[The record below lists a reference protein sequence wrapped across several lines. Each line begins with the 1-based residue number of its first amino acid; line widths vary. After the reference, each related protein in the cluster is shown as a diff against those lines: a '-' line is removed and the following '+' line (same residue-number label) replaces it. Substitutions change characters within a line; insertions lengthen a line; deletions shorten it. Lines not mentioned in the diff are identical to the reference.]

1 MTKYYVYTQQWCD
14 TSIANCYD
22 AYTDN
27 EFLMKEYLDQIDL
40 CLKNS
45 GYISPAIRNDILE
58 IESKSEEHLI
68 DLLDNMEIGNFMSK
82 ENKLWAIDNDFTK
95 SRVII
100 NDKIYD
106 KFIETFIVTDEIAKI
121 NHNLYRLSR
130 PQAMIYLN
138 KYLNEDISKNVL
150 LYIKILSDARKNFTF
165 KSNAPG
171 TYGMITKNRFTS
183 GIWDTISE
191 CYEVSR
197 FIEMDIL
204 KIIKFWG

>member
-68 DLLDNMEIGNFMSK
+68 DLLDKMEIGNFMSK

-100 NDKIYD
+100 NDK
-106 KFIETFIVTDEIAKI
+106 
-121 NHNLYRLSR
+121 
-130 PQAMIYLN
+130 LN
-138 KYLNEDISKNVL
+138 KGV
-150 LYIKILSDARKNFTF
+150 
-165 KSNAPG
+165 
-171 TYGMITKNRFTS
+171 
-183 GIWDTISE
+183 
-191 CYEVSR
+191 
-197 FIEMDIL
+197 
-204 KIIKFWG
+204 